1 MSKKTIAQSTTSTKP
16 QPHRFKTPVIVAAI
30 AVVVVA
36 MAAFAYWRQT
46 DDRAAAAA
54 QANQQPAGAPAAGSP
69 NAPAPAD
76 MTAAAPLEP
85 HPQQNLPP
93 LQFPGYAPPRPPDV
107 IKAVYRFAAEHP
119 DVLSYVPCFCG
130 CERAGHRGN
139 EDCFVRA
146 RAANGDVV
154 EWEEHGMECTV
165 CIDVAQR
172 SMQMYSAGASARDI
186 RAAIELEWAPR
197 YRNKTATPM
206 PR

>member
-1 MSKKTIAQSTTSTKP
+1 M
-16 QPHRFKTPVIVAAI
+16 IVAAI
-30 AVVVVA
+30 AVVTVA
-36 MAAFAYWRQT
+36 MAAFAYWRQA
-46 DDRAAAAA
+46 DDGAAVAA
-54 QANQQPAGAPAAGSP
+54 QANQQPAGAAALPGSP
-69 NAPAPAD
+69 KVPALAD

-119 DVLSYVPCFCG
+119 EVLSYVPCFCG

-172 SMQMYSAGASARDI
+172 SMQMHSAGASARDI

-197 YRNKTATPM
+197 YPNRTPTPM